1 MMRLCCFLF
10 LLREYVCVSLTHP
23 PSLPPSSP
31 KYTRRKFEISTT
43 EAGNPIKQ
51 DEKNGKPR
59 VFSKGDIFF
68 NYGCFPRTWEDP
80 QHVPEDVGVGGDNDP
95 LDVCEIGLRQIPT
108 GAVRQV
114 KVLGVLCLIDDGE
127 ADWKVIAID
136 EEDRWAG
143 ELNDVQDVERLLPG
157 TLHAIREWFRTYK
170 IPDGKP
176 ENRFALGERFMGVK
190 YTMRVIREM
199 HEAWKRLI
207 KTSGGGS
214 LGGVG
219 GGSSS
224 SLARNLSVPSL
235 EKLDMD
241 SDHQAV
247 FALLGPDGTPRVP
260 GAVGPLTC
268 LEGEDEDGEDEDD
281 GGVHGARQEG
291 MRVPEQNATAVLG
304 GLNGQGGVDGGPG
317 LGGGSR
323 SATPAA
329 EGALE
334 F

>member
-1 MMRLCCFLF
+1 MKRVASINTINRLTKVQEGEHDTVDYRVHSLDHNEERISLWHELPLF
-10 LLREYVCVSLTHP
+10 AVDDDARPTGALNFICEI
-23 PSLPPSSP
+23 P
-31 KYTRRKFEISTT
+31 KFTRRKFEICTT

-80 QHVPEDVGVGGDNDP
+80 KHVPEDVGVGGDNDP

-190 YTMRVIREM
+190 YTMRVIRET

-207 KTSGGGS
+207 KSSGGM
-214 LGGVG
+214 GGVG
-219 GGSSS
+219 EGSNG

-235 EKLDMD
+235 EKLNMD
-241 SDHQAV
+241 SDQQAV
-247 FALLGPDGTPRVP
+247 FALMGPDGTPRVP

-268 LEGEDEDGEDEDD
+268 LVGEEE
-281 GGVHGARQEG
+281 
-291 MRVPEQNATAVLG
+291 
-304 GLNGQGGVDGGPG
+304 
-317 LGGGSR
+317 GGG
-323 SATPAA
+323 
-329 EGALE
+329 GK
-334 F
+334 

>member
-1 MMRLCCFLF
+1 MPFPLCSFISSRVCAPHSPIPLPFL
-10 LLREYVCVSLTHP
+10 S
-23 PSLPPSSP
+23 SLPPLLPSSP
-31 KYTRRKFEISTT
+31 KFTRRKFEICTT

-80 QHVPEDVGVGGDNDP
+80 KHVPEDVGVGGDNDP

-190 YTMRVIREM
+190 YTMRVIRET

-207 KTSGGGS
+207 KSSGGM
-214 LGGVG
+214 GGVG
-219 GGSSS
+219 EGSNG

-235 EKLDMD
+235 EKLNMD
-241 SDHQAV
+241 SDQQAV

-268 LEGEDEDGEDEDD
+268 LVGEEEGGGGNEGGGQGARRAGED
-281 GGVHGARQEG
+281 
-291 MRVPEQNATAVLG
+291 ATAVVG
-304 GLNGQGGVDGGPG
+304 GLNGVGGVDGQS
-317 LGGGSR
+317 GGREGSR
-323 SATPAA
+323 TVTPVA